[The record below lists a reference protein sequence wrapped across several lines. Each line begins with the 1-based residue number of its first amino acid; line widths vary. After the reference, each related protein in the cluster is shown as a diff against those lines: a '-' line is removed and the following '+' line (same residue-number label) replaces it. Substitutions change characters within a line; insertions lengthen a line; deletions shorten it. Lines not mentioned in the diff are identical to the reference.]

1 MPGLNT
7 LQLPGFCG
15 RNDNSHPRV
24 LRQTKH
30 CARVIGFVRNKG
42 TRFYA
47 LNKLACLSGVV
58 PAVTSTL
65 SGIPNASTAKCTFV

>member
-15 RNDNSHPRV
+15 RNDSLHACF
-24 LRQTKH
+24 LRQLNNLVG
-30 CARVIGFVRNKG
+30 VIAFVRNSII
-42 TRFYA
+42 RLYA